1 MSHVPFVIAILI
13 LVLALVVWICWE
25 IVRFIRFGVP
35 FSYNVRNMIL
45 RKRLTLMTALGI
57 ALTVTT
63 TVFLMML
70 LAGMRKAFVSSG
82 DPLNVLV
89 LRKGSTSEL
98 TGGFTKDKMPILR
111 QLPGIAM
118 DSHGQPMVSGEWV
131 VVVVLPH
138 RDGTGEVNVTLR
150 GMEQDGLELRN
161 KKAKLVEGSWFASG
175 QREVVVSRSIHD
187 RFSHTNVGDMIDFG
201 KGAWKVTGIFD
212 GGGSAYDSEIW
223 TDINQVANQFNRQ
236 GAVGNAYL
244 RATDALAADSLKHRV
259 ADDQQLQLD
268 GMLETEYYDK
278 QTANGGGIRLM
289 GFIVGL
295 TMAIGSIFAATNT
308 MYAAVAYR
316 SREIATLRVMGFRR
330 GSIVTSFVFEAV
342 LLSLLGAV
350 IGIALMLPFQGMGT
364 STSNQ
369 VTFSEVSFSMNMTG
383 LLTMSLNFLK
393 IPVSISLPVFA
404 WGIVFA
410 VAMGLIGGVAPAW
423 GAARREILA
432 ALRD

>member
-1 MSHVPFVIAILI
+1 MAIPI
-13 LVLALVVWICWE
+13 
-25 IVRFIRFGVP
+25 
-35 FSYNVRNMIL
+35 SYNIRNMVL

-70 LAGMRKAFVSSG
+70 LAGIRKAFVSSG

-111 QLPGIAM
+111 QLPGIAT

-131 VVVVLPH
+131 VVVVLP
-138 RDGTGEVNVTLR
+138 RKDGTGEVNVTLR
-150 GMEQDGLELRN
+150 GMEQDGLELRA
-161 KKAKLVEGSWFASG
+161 KKAKLVEGNWFASG
-175 QREVVVSRSIHD
+175 QREVVVSRSIHG
-187 RFSHTNVGDMIDFG
+187 RYAHTNVGDMIDFG
-201 KGAWKVTGIFD
+201 KGPWKVTGVFD

-223 TDINQVANQFNRQ
+223 TDINQVASQFNRQ

-244 RATDALAADSLKHRV
+244 RATDAVAADSLKHRV

-295 TMAIGSIFAATNT
+295 TMAIGSIFAAANT

-316 SREIATLRVMGFRR
+316 SREIATLRVIGFRR
-330 GSIVTSFVFEAV
+330 ASIVTSFIFESV
-342 LLSLLGAV
+342 LLALLGAV
-350 IGIALMLPFQGMGT
+350 IGIVLMLPFNGMST

-369 VTFSEVSFSMNMTG
+369 VTFSEVAFSMQIT
-383 LLTMSLNFLK
+383 LQVVITAV
-393 IPVSISLPVFA
+393 I
-404 WGIVFA
+404 FA

-423 GAARREILA
+423 GAARREILS

>member
-1 MSHVPFVIAILI
+1 
-13 LVLALVVWICWE
+13 
-25 IVRFIRFGVP
+25 
-35 FSYNVRNMIL
+35 MIL

-98 TGGFTKDKMPILR
+98 AGGFTLDKLPILK
-111 QLPGIAM
+111 QLPGIAT

-131 VVVVLPH
+131 VVVALP
-138 RDGTGEVNVTLR
+138 RDGAEVNVTLR
-150 GMEQDGLELRN
+150 GMEQDGLELRRN
-161 KKAKLVEGSWFASG
+161 KVKLVEGSWFASG
-175 QREVVVSRSIHD
+175 QREVVVSRSIHG
-187 RFSHTNVGDMIDFG
+187 RYSHTNVGDMIDFG
-201 KGAWKVTGIFD
+201 KGPWKVTGIFD

-223 TDINQVANQFNRQ
+223 TDLNQVANQFNRQ
-236 GAVGNAYL
+236 GALGNAYL
-244 RATDALAADSLKHRV
+244 RATDKIAADALKHRV

-278 QTANGGGIRLM
+278 QTSNGGGIRLM
-289 GFIVGL
+289 GYIVAF
-295 TMAIGSIFAATNT
+295 TMAIGSIFAAANT

-316 SREIATLRVMGFRR
+316 SREIATLRVIGFRR
-330 GSIVTSFVFEAV
+330 GSIVTSFMFESV
-342 LLSLLGAV
+342 LLALLGAAV
-350 IGIALMLPFQGMGT
+350 GILLMLPFNGMNT

-369 VTFSEVSFSMNMTG
+369 VTFSEVVFSMRIT
-383 LLTMSLNFLK
+383 LSVVITAVL
-393 IPVSISLPVFA
+393 
-404 WGIVFA
+404 FA
-410 VAMGLIGGVAPAW
+410 VFMGLIGGVAPAW